1 MTTASVGQIARPVSS
16 TSARIRELV
25 DCYAQLSKSRLTMMV
40 VLTAVV
46 GFVMGSTTG
55 VSWWTLVLTAVG
67 TALAASCANALN
79 QWLEIDRDAR
89 MPRTRGRPLPAGRI
103 GQLHAL
109 AFATACG
116 VVGLATL
123 TLGVNLLA
131 ASLAALNIIL
141 YVAVYTPLKVRTSL
155 NTLVGAV
162 VGAIPPM
169 LGWAAATGSIDA
181 GAWVLGAVLF
191 VWQMPHFLA
200 LAWMYRED
208 YEKGGYRM
216 LPSRDPNGR
225 LTGRV
230 VLLYAL
236 ALIPVTLMATHV
248 GMTGWVY
255 YAAAA
260 ALGLW
265 LVGLAVRMLR
275 RRTDARARKLFL
287 ASVIYLPL
295 LMVVM
300 MIDRPAESIDPDGQ
314 ANATHGAALKAQLP

>member
-1 MTTASVGQIARPVSS
+1 MTTASVAQIVRPAPSTLARL
-16 TSARIRELV
+16 RELV
-25 DCYAQLSKSRLTMMV
+25 DCYAQLSKSRLTFMV

-46 GFVMGSTTG
+46 GFVMGSRGG
-55 VSWWTLVLTAVG
+55 VTWATLVLMAVG
-67 TALAASCANALN
+67 TGLAASCANALN
-79 QWLEIDRDAR
+79 QWVEAGRDAR
-89 MPRTRGRPLPAGRI
+89 MPRTRHRPLPAGRI
-103 GQLHAL
+103 SATHAV
-109 AFATACG
+109 AFAVVSG
-116 VVGLATL
+116 VVGLAIL

-131 ASLAALNIIL
+131 ASLAALNIVI

-169 LGWAAATGSIDA
+169 LGWAAATGRIDT

-200 LAWMYRED
+200 LAWMYRDD

-216 LPSRDPNGR
+216 LPLHDPGGK

-236 ALIPVTLMATHV
+236 TLIPVTLLAT
-248 GMTGWVY
+248 GIGLTGWMY
-255 YAAAA
+255 FAAAA
-260 ALGLW
+260 ALGAW
-265 LVGLAVRMLR
+265 LAWLAVRLLR
-275 RRTDARARKLFL
+275 RRTEARARRLFL

-300 MIDRPAESIDPDGQ
+300 MADRPAAADDPVELNVQ
-314 ANATHGAALKAQLP
+314 RAAVRAQLP